1 MDRWPFFY
9 FWTAWRLQRELF
21 VYIGEATIIGIFFF
35 TQLVVPEW
43 FHSDIFRQ
51 FWPIAVVAVSFVVL
65 GLSQVFQRLGLDVF
79 IRPSRYASFLLT
91 LIPLVGMPLVSSL
104 EITLVTVLTIAAT
117 TIFYLTVTWIE
128 SHIPYIYITCVFLNL
143 TMAAF
148 WAWWWVAFKH
158 HPQLFVTPVGF
169 SLIFITYLNRSDLSL
184 EMMRRFRSFA
194 GVIIYAS
201 SFAELFTATGLLS
214 PIILAVMCVLG
225 ILVGI
230 ALRIRHFLCLGTISL
245 LLDIMIQIFEVGKGN
260 A

>member
-1 MDRWPFFY
+1 MVS
-9 FWTAWRLQRELF
+9 QRHISSVLAHCRCRSQF
-21 VYIGEATIIGIFFF
+21 RRPRIISSFPTPRFGCFHSTITLCFFF
-35 TQLVVPEW
+35 IDLNSTSWNAPRFQLRNH
-43 FHSDIFRQ
+43 FGHCSYY
-51 FWPIAVVAVSFVVL
+51 S
-65 GLSQVFQRLGLDVF
+65 
-79 IRPSRYASFLLT
+79 
-91 LIPLVGMPLVSSL
+91 
-104 EITLVTVLTIAAT
+104 T